1 MDDFAPNVRVAY
13 VKLIDERKGIFT
25 LWSLP
30 LEIEVALD
38 NPMPAGC

>member
-1 MDDFAPNVRVAY
+1 M
-13 VKLIDERKGIFT
+13 KLIDEKKGIFI